1 MRNEWYST
9 QDNAFTLLAFGK
21 AARIASATKATG
33 KVKVGSKEYAYNGG
47 TQRIDCEPYGKP
59 VTIAIEGT
67 GRVYYT
73 LAVEGIRTDGRF
85 KMEDRNLQVR
95 RDLLNRSGAVV
106 TGQTVKQN
114 DLLVVRIT
122 LTSSVDRLEYVA
134 VSDLLPAGLEI
145 ENPRL
150 TEATAYPFI
159 QNATVPEYMDIRD
172 DRINLYTSFRGGK
185 RQQVFYYAVR
195 AVTAGNVR
203 PSAGQCG
210 SDVRRALFLHVGGRY
225 ASHSS
230 DRRTSGAPV
239 RTISQRPITRTP
251 GPARYGRRA
260 H

>member
-1 MRNEWYST
+1 MLNVLLETGLNSPHVPRLTEYLSKAYRTDEWYST

-21 AARIASATKATG
+21 AARLASATKATG
-33 KVKVGSKEYAYNGG
+33 RVKVGSKEYGYTGG

-59 VTIAIEGT
+59 VTISMEGT

-73 LAVEGIRTDGRF
+73 LAVEGIRTDGRI

-106 TGQTVKQN
+106 TGQSVKQN

-185 RQQVFYYAVR
+185 RQQVFHYAVR
-195 AVTAGNVR
+195 AVTAGTFVH
-203 PSAGQCG
+203 PPVTAEAMY
-210 SDVRRALFLHVGGRY
+210 DGRY
-225 ASHSS
+225 SS
-230 DRRTSGAPV
+230 RAGAGTFRVV
-239 RTISQRPITRTP
+239 R
-251 GPARYGRRA
+251 
-260 H
+260 